1 MFILVISLIITY
13 IRLSVKL
20 WTGTKTEG
28 KSELRSPEMPTMII
42 SINYIDKEIT
52 DA

>member
-1 MFILVISLIITY
+1 MDGD
-13 IRLSVKL
+13 K
-20 WTGTKTEG
+20 KKEG
-28 KSELRSPEMPTMII
+28 KSELHSPEMPIMII